1 MLEVDPEIKDA
12 PDAVALANV
21 RGHLVFEN
29 VTFGYERDRP
39 VLQDVSL
46 DVLPGKV
53 VAIVGST
60 GAGKTTLVNLL
71 PRFFDPWLGK
81 VLLDGHDLRAI
92 QVKNLREQIAL
103 VLQEPFLFPLT
114 VAENIAYGRP
124 NASRTEIE
132 SAARAANAHEFIMNL
147 PEGYDT
153 HLGERGATL
162 SGGERQ
168 RLAIA
173 RAFLKDAP
181 ILILD
186 EPTSALDA
194 VTEKLLL
201 QALARLMH
209 GRTTLIVA
217 HRLSTIRHADMIIVL
232 EHGQVVEMGTHD
244 ELLLGDGRYARL
256 HSLHTGKEPAAA
268 MA

>member
-1 MLEVDPEIKDA
+1 MTD
-12 PDAVALANV
+12 V
-21 RGHLVFEN
+21 RGRLIFEH
-29 VTFGYERDRP
+29 VPCGYEPDQP
-39 VLQDVSL
+39 VLRDVSL
-46 DVLPGKV
+46 EVLPGKV

-71 PRFFDPWLGK
+71 PRFFDPWQGK
-81 VLLDGHDLRAI
+81 VLLDGLDLRSV
-92 QVKNLREQIAL
+92 QVKSLREQIAL
-103 VLQEPFLFPLT
+103 VLQEPFLFPMT
-114 VAENIAYGRP
+114 VTENIAYGRP
-124 NASRTEIE
+124 NASRAEIE
-132 SAARAANAHEFIMNL
+132 LAARAANAHDFIMKL

-153 HLGERGATL
+153 NLGERGATL

-194 VTEKLLL
+194 ATENLLL
-201 QALARLMH
+201 QALARLMR

-217 HRLSTIRHADMIIVL
+217 HRLSTVRHADLIVVL
-232 EHGQVVEMGTHD
+232 EHGRIAELGTHE
-244 ELLLGDGRYARL
+244 ELLQEGGRYSRL
-256 HSLHTGKEPAAA
+256 HQLHTGKEHAAA
-268 MA
+268 TA